1 MMGGDIGVRR
11 NKGGGSIFFF
21 TLSCVTGDSATLAPD
36 GPLASMGDAAGN
48 GVEETAARGLR
59 ILVAEDNSINQLVIK
74 SMLEKAG
81 HQVDLSNNGL
91 EALDAVMR
99 TDFDLVIMDVNMP
112 EMDGLTATQR
122 IRDLPAPKSQT
133 PIIALT
139 ANAMK
144 GDREKFINAGM
155 DDYVSKPIDPGN
167 LAMAIAQQ
175 CKTKVEL
182 LGLGADDDAQDD
194 LTQEQKD
201 AVEDLNDTLD
211 QLFG

>member
-11 NKGGGSIFFF
+11 NKGGGSIFCF
-21 TLSCVTGDSATLAPD
+21 TLSCGTGESATLAPD